1 MLTKNKLTPEKQ
13 IERWEDRRDIKNLMG
28 RYAYDLLVKNEK
40 EIYAQHWSQRA
51 DACLMFPWGTYKGAQ
66 AVKGYYDAL
75 HRYNGER
82 ARWYREMMPEK
93 TKDMTEE
100 ELYGI
105 GSYHGMHLT
114 TPAIV
119 VADDGETAQAI
130 YWCHDVYDV
139 MCEAGNAGKWDLG
152 LLFIDLVYE
161 NDSWKLWHLRCAFEV
176 SGPHGQPFGTAFTL
190 PGEPIPYLQEELEKM
205 KQWFPMPNDPTS
217 SHEMYSVGREKPQ
230 YPPCPRPYETWQDSQ
245 SYGV

>member
-217 SHEMYSVGREKPQ
+217 SHEMYSIGREKPQ

>member
-28 RYAYDLLVKNEK
+28 RFAYDLLVKNEK

-66 AVKGYYDAL
+66 AVQGYYDAL

-82 ARWYREMMPEK
+82 ALWYGEMMPEK
-93 TKDMTEE
+93 TKNLTEE

-161 NDSWKLWHLRCAFEV
+161 NDSWKIWHLRCAFEV

-190 PGEPIPYLQEELEKM
+190 PGEPIPYLQEKLAQM
-205 KQWFPMPNDPTS
+205 KQWFPQPNDPTP
-217 SHEMYSVGREKPQ
+217 SHEMYAIGREKPQ

-245 SYGV
+245 SYGI